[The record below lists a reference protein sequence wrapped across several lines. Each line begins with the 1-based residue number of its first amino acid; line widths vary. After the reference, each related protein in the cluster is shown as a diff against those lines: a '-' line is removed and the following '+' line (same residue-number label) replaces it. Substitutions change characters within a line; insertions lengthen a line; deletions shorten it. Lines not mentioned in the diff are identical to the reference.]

1 MKVRRTLTVIVGL
14 VQSMIA
20 VLTVIFAFIL
30 YFNLFDIQTWFNDAV
45 EFHHLHVFALF
56 VFGFFSIISGLFLV
70 HEWLKS
76 R

>member
-1 MKVRRTLTVIVGL
+1 M
-14 VQSMIA
+14 MA

-30 YFNLFDIQTWFNDAV
+30 YFNLFDIQTWFNDAAEV
-45 EFHHLHVFALF
+45 HHLHVFALF
-56 VFGFFSIISGLFLV
+56 VFGFFSIISGLSLV